1 MLQNEP
7 IRAIR
12 GAKVQLFI
20 LTTIYSFSKKDLKVS
35 KSITFKF
42 F

>member
-1 MLQNEP
+1 MLRNEP

-20 LTTIYSFSKKDLKVS
+20 LMTIYSLSKKPLKVA
-35 KSITFKF
+35 KNTTFKF

>member
-20 LTTIYSFSKKDLKVS
+20 LMTTYSLLKKFLRTMKN
-35 KSITFKF
+35 KTFKF